1 MEAAS
6 DSTSNHPTSARVE
19 QLSLP
24 SPVVEPSED
33 ECEIINEIAG
43 VSIEVQQRIE
53 VIQQVM
59 VVRGTE
65 RYVKVQRQ
73 AAKKLGLSVRS
84 LRRLMRSLRFFGTE

>member
-1 MEAAS
+1 M
-6 DSTSNHPTSARVE
+6 DTTSNPNLACSESVGIK

-24 SPVVEPSED
+24 LLDADPD
-33 ECEIINEIAG
+33 EANCEIVNGIAG

-59 VVRGTE
+59 AMRGTE
-65 RYVKVQRQ
+65 RYGKEQRQ

-84 LRRLMRSLRFFGTE
+84 LRRLMRSWSACRTT